1 MYKRQSYT
9 SFDRQGVHFITLNSL
24 NPDPD
29 GRYSIGAEQAE
40 WLQADLEATGKA
52 TPVVVALHVPM
63 LSLYYPVVDGTFKN
77 ADMIT
82 DFKPVFELLNGYNL
96 KLVLQGHQHLHEEI
110 CERDR
115 WFVTR
120 CV

>member
-1 MYKRQSYT
+1 MK
-9 SFDRQGVHFITLNSL
+9 
-24 NPDPD
+24 
-29 GRYSIGAEQAE
+29 
-40 WLQADLEATGKA
+40 ADLEATGKA

-115 WFVTR
+115 WFVTAGA
-120 CV
+120 VSAYWWGGPFLETEEGYLLVHVDDADHFT